1 MGKGLFTAL
10 KEVDSFFDGR
20 GVHISKSFYK
30 PGYLV
35 VLAAYLKKKNIAKA
49 SLYIDDSSN
58 EQYFSALGLSL
69 ALWGEDDYSNCRK
82 KVGVN
87 YSMLTHL
94 SHPDSPDEASAQIN
108 SCLRGMSETV
118 DNPGMVALCHVV
130 GELHDNVWAH
140 GKQSGFSVCQRYE
153 YDDDHI
159 LEFALADCGMGFLRE
174 LKRTGHEISDHENAI
189 EWCIK
194 EGNTTKPSND
204 RDEFAQ
210 RLPVDSM
217 ENPFGEDV
225 ETFEGDNHH
234 QGLGLHHFVELAS
247 RYDGEL
253 YLASGNVVLHIDY
266 NGNKEYLC
274 LPFEWEGV
282 AVSCSIKESCLNTDN
297 KENNQ
302 YSAEVSALMEQMRAL

>member
-1 MGKGLFTAL
+1 MSKGLLAAL
-10 KEVDSFFDGR
+10 KEVESCFDGR
-20 GVHISKSFYK
+20 GVHIPKDFYT

-35 VLAAYLKKKNIAKA
+35 VLAAYLKKLHIAKE
-49 SLYIDDSSN
+49 SLYIDDARN
-58 EQYFSALGLSL
+58 EQYFAALGLSL
-69 ALWGEDDYSNCRK
+69 ALWEVDDYRNCRQ
-82 KVGVN
+82 KVGVS

-108 SCLRGMSETV
+108 SCLRGMSEAT
-118 DNPGMVALCHVV
+118 DNSGMVALCHVV

-140 GKQSGFSVCQRYE
+140 GKESGFSVCQRYN
-153 YDDDHI
+153 YGDDHV

-174 LKRTGHEISDHENAI
+174 LQRTGHEITDHKSAI
-189 EWCIK
+189 EWCIL

-210 RLPVDSM
+210 RLPIDSM
-217 ENPFGEDV
+217 GSPFGDTI

-234 QGLGLHHFVELAS
+234 QGLGLHHFVGLAS
-247 RYDGEL
+247 RYNGEL
-253 YLASGNVVLHIDY
+253 YLASGNAVLHIDY
-266 NGNKEYLC
+266 NGNRQYLS

-297 KENNQ
+297 RESNE
-302 YSAEVSALMEQMRAL
+302 YSAEISALMEQMRAL